1 MVVIILGV
9 AGAGKTTVGALLA
22 RELGWRFHDA
32 DTLHPAANVDKMR
45 RGEPLG
51 DADRAPWLAAVRA
64 IIENALAR
72 GEHAVVACSALKES
86 YRAILR
92 AGPGVLFVYLK
103 IDPALA
109 KERLARRTGHFMNP
123 ILMQSQFDALEEPPS
138 ALVVDASAPPA
149 AIIKTIR
156 DSLKI

>member
-1 MVVIILGV
+1 VVVIILGV

-92 AGPGVLFVYLK
+92 AGPDVLFVYLK

-109 KERLARRTGHFMNP
+109 RERLAHRTGHFMNP